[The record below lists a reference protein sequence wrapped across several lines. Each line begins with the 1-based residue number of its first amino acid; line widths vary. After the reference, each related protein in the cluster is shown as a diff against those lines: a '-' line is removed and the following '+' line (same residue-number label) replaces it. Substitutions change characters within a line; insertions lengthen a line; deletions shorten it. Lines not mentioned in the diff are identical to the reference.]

1 MFLLKLQTQR
11 AREVVPSL
19 MGRLLRGE
27 VPTEVA
33 NAVRLEGPKVQPSK
47 EASRAGP
54 PHTVLCGPGECRS
67 HPRQFPWLLG
77 KGQDLGRDWAPGE
90 KEAYPREGIQGLN
103 GLRAHEEAKHSCP
116 QRRAPVMEEVRMKL
130 NTTPRKPCL
139 APNSGKTHPSTSDGT
154 RRQWTPSPHQVP
166 EGSYSL
172 PPIPEV
178 TD

>member
-1 MFLLKLQTQR
+1 MQLF
-11 AREVVPSL
+11 
-19 MGRLLRGE
+19 
-27 VPTEVA
+27 
-33 NAVRLEGPKVQPSK
+33 K

-54 PHTVLCGPGECRS
+54 PHTVLCGPGECKS
-67 HPRQFPWLLG
+67 HPRQFPWLLV
-77 KGQDLGRDWAPGE
+77 KGQDLGRDWALGE

-103 GLRAHEEAKHSCP
+103 GFQAHEEAKHSCP
-116 QRRAPVMEEVRMKL
+116 SVMEEVRMKL
-130 NTTPRKPCL
+130 NTTPRKPCV

-154 RRQWTPSPHQVP
+154 RRQWTPSPHQVA